1 MCLLCIMASAAS
13 IALDDLRAGSSVQLE
28 KPGVDG
34 ESNGGVGWGRLTS
47 SYPDFVAW
55 LEVEG
60 TPISL
65 PVVQPPPEKPRD
77 WYLTHNAEG
86 AWDALGCPYLD
97 ARTDVRSR
105 NLLVFAHHRFGSD
118 LMFSP
123 LVGAQRK
130 EVFDSL
136 GSARLS
142 MPDGSIWSFR
152 PLCALE
158 VDASFQAIQRFSF
171 PGRSEFR
178 SWLSDLAKEASTES
192 EEANAL
198 IRSAER
204 VLTLVTCSS
213 PIPGQRWRTIVIFA
227 AI

>member
-136 GSARLS
+136 RSARLS

-171 PGRSEFR
+171 PGLSEFR

>member
-34 ESNGGVGWGRLTS
+34 GSNGGVGWGRLTS

-97 ARTDVRSR
+97 ARTDVRGR

>member
-34 ESNGGVGWGRLTS
+34 ESNGDVGWGRLTS

-97 ARTDVRSR
+97 ARTDVRGR

>member
-97 ARTDVRSR
+97 ARADVRGR

-198 IRSAER
+198 VRSAER
-204 VLTLVTCSS
+204 VLALVTCSS

>member
-13 IALDDLRAGSSVQLE
+13 IALDDLRAGGSVQLE
-28 KPGVDG
+28 RPGVDG
-34 ESNGGVGWGRLTS
+34 ESNGSVGWGRLTS
-47 SYPDFVAW
+47 SYPDIVAW

-65 PVVQPPPEKPRD
+65 PVVQPPPEKPHD
-77 WYLTHNAEG
+77 WYLSHNAEG

-97 ARTDVRSR
+97 TRTDVRGR

-142 MPDGSIWSFR
+142 MPDGTSRAFR
-152 PLCALE
+152 PLCVLE

-171 PGRSEFR
+171 PGRSR
-178 SWLSDLAKEASTES
+178 RPK
-192 EEANAL
+192 
-198 IRSAER
+198 
-204 VLTLVTCSS
+204 
-213 PIPGQRWRTIVIFA
+213 P
-227 AI
+227 

>member
-47 SYPDFVAW
+47 SYPDIVAW
-55 LEVEG
+55 LEVGG

-97 ARTDVRSR
+97 ARTDVRGR

-130 EVFDSL
+130 EVFYSL

>member
-198 IRSAER
+198 IRRAER

-213 PIPGQRWRTIVIFA
+213 PIPRQRWRTIVIFA

>member
-97 ARTDVRSR
+97 ARTDVRGH

-178 SWLSDLAKEASTES
+178 SWLSDLAKETSTES

>member
-65 PVVQPPPEKPRD
+65 PVVQPPPKKPRD

-97 ARTDVRSR
+97 ARTDVRGR

-198 IRSAER
+198 VRSAER

-213 PIPGQRWRTIVIFA
+213 PIPGQRWRTIIIFA

>member
-97 ARTDVRSR
+97 ARTDVRGR

-158 VDASFQAIQRFSF
+158 VDESFQAIQRFSF

>member
-1 MCLLCIMASAAS
+1 MCLLCIMASAVS
-13 IALDDLRAGSSVQLE
+13 IALDDLRAGGSVQLE
-28 KPGVDG
+28 RPGVDG

-47 SYPDFVAW
+47 SYPDIVAW

-65 PVVQPPPEKPRD
+65 PVVQPPPEKPHD
-77 WYLTHNAEG
+77 WYLSHNAEG

-97 ARTDVRSR
+97 TRTDVRGR
-105 NLLVFAHHRFGSD
+105 NLLAFAHHRFGSD

-142 MPDGSIWSFR
+142 MPDGTSRAFR
-152 PLCALE
+152 PLCVLE

-178 SWLSDLAKEASTES
+178 SWLSDLAKEASIAS
-192 EEANAL
+192 EEADVL
-198 IRSAER
+198 IRRAER

-213 PIPGQRWRTIVIFA
+213 PIPGQRWRTIVVFA

>member
-97 ARTDVRSR
+97 ARTDVRGR

-171 PGRSEFR
+171 PGLSEFR

>member
-1 MCLLCIMASAAS
+1 MCLLCIMASSAS
-13 IALDDLRAGSSVQLE
+13 IALDDLRIGSSVQLE

-97 ARTDVRSR
+97 ARTDVRGR

-178 SWLSDLAKEASTES
+178 CWLSDLAKEASTES